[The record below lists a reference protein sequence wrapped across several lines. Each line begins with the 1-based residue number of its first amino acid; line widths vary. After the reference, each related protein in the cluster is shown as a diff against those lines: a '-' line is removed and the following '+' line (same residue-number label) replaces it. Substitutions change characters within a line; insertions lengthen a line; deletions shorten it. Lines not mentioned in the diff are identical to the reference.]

1 MTLKFQPSP
10 PDHVPADRMVDFDM
24 FHIPEGVSDPAEI
37 WHDLVRRG
45 VPEIFY
51 TPHNGGHWVFL
62 NYADIVEGYRNYSIF
77 STYQTPVPPIEPFPV
92 VQPQGVDPPEHN
104 VFRRLLAPMFTPT
117 AVRGMTAELER
128 RAAVLIDR
136 FVARGECDFITD
148 FAERYP
154 TALFL
159 YLFGLPEERLDEFLV
174 LANTFFRSTDPAAR
188 AQNITEIYAVLDALF
203 REKERN
209 PGGDIASAIVAARDA
224 EGRQHPWE
232 DILNCGFLLFVAGLD
247 TVTNTMAYIWRY
259 LATTPAARKHF
270 RDRLDDPDAF
280 QLGIEELMRINA
292 VSNLF
297 RRVTHDCEYK
307 GVQLRRNDRV
317 ILPNTVANRDPRV
330 FKDPQ
335 VIDLD
340 REVNVHLTFGVG
352 PHRCIGSVLA
362 KREVMASLQQWLR
375 RIPEFTL
382 AENQPAGSVFGG
394 SVMGFTALRL
404 HWDVATGKAAAD
416 QSSTI
421 ERM

>member
-1 MTLKFQPSP
+1 MTLLFQPSP
-10 PDHVPADRMVDFDM
+10 PDHVPGERMVDFDM
-24 FHIPEGVSDPAEI
+24 FHVPEGQDDPAEI

-45 VPEIFY
+45 VPRIFY
-51 TPHNGGHWVFL
+51 TPRNGGHWVFL
-62 NYADIVEGYRNYSIF
+62 DYADIVEAYRDHTVL

-92 VQPQGVDPPEHN
+92 VQPQGVDPPAHN

-117 AVRGMTAELER
+117 AVRGMIGELER
-128 RAAVLIDR
+128 RAGELIDR
-136 FVARGECDFITD
+136 FAARGECDFITE
-148 FAERYP
+148 FAERFP
-154 TALFL
+154 TGTFL
-159 YLFGLPEERLDEFLV
+159 HLFGLPEEQLDAFLA
-174 LANTFFRSTDPAAR
+174 LANVFFRSTDAEAR
-188 AQNITEIYAVLDALF
+188 ARNIGEIYAVLDTLF

-209 PGGDIASAIVAARDA
+209 PGNDIASAIVAARDD

-259 LATTPAARKHF
+259 LATTPAARRHF
-270 RDRLDDPDAF
+270 RERLDDPDAF
-280 QLGIEELMRINA
+280 LRAIEELMRINA

-317 ILPNTVANRDPRV
+317 VLPNTVANRDPRV
-330 FKDPQ
+330 FSDPQ
-335 VIDLD
+335 AIDLD

-362 KREVMASLQQWLR
+362 KREVMVSLQQWLR
-375 RIPEFTL
+375 RIPEFEL
-382 AENQPAGSVFGG
+382 APEQPAGSAFGG

-404 HWDVATGKAAAD
+404 RWDRVEA
-416 QSSTI
+416 
-421 ERM
+421 